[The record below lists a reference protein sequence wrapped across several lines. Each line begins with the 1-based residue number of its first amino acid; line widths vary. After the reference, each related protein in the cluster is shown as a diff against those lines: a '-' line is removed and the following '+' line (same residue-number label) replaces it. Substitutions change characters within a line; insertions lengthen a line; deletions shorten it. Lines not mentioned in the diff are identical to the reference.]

1 MGRRDDARRI
11 QFIELLGELEDF
23 CQLLRE
29 VRHFIFCDRK
39 SGESGD
45 VPNFSFC
52 DSSQRFHLQQFS
64 IHRPLSYHFFIRQK
78 RKSHLTNL
86 DVFFENLGN
95 VLVILTRFQKRL
107 FGPSLNLIMLRKKHS
122 FFEEDPYVNP

>member
-11 QFIELLGELEDF
+11 EFIELLGELEDF

-78 RKSHLTNL
+78 RKSRLTNCEP
-86 DVFFENLGN
+86 FFEKLGN
-95 VLVILTRFQKRL
+95 VPGILTRFRKPL
-107 FGPSLNLIMLRKKHS
+107 FGLSLNLIMLKEKHYS
-122 FFEEDPYVNP
+122 FEEDPYVNP

>member
-11 QFIELLGELEDF
+11 EFIELLGELEDF

-78 RKSHLTNL
+78 RKSHLSKEER
-86 DVFFENLGN
+86 FFEKLGN
-95 VLVILTRFQKRL
+95 PPTLLTRFPKPL
-107 FGPSLNLIMLRKKHS
+107 FGPPSNLIMLRKKHH
-122 FFEEDPYVNP
+122 FFEGDSYVNS